1 LKVFDQGLYAAKFRV
16 FRIVELLDDRQVE
29 D

>member
-1 LKVFDQGLYAAKFRV
+1 LKVFDQGLNAAKFGV
-16 FRIVELLDDRQVE
+16 LRIVELLDDRQIE